1 MVSELNVHW
10 NNFFEWALNDS
21 SVQTIIRLWGHV
33 ENWIIK
39 AITKSIPFIRNK
51 NWSSNRLFL
60 GHNSEISFASIL
72 YFSLECSQLF
82 HSREISLLF
91 GSSVWWEECGRVTG
105 IYLPCSL
112 SARLWT
118 GAHCL
123 SGSAGGKV
131 LCSKTERKH
140 VHLDT
145 HLFCVRAS
153 LCVRLKQRTWGQWH
167 SLLSVV
173 DTLTGSL
180 DFQVM
185 QSSLTFLWGEYS
197 SVVLQ

>member
-1 MVSELNVHW
+1 MIPLCRPSFSW
-10 NNFFEWALNDS
+10 D
-21 SVQTIIRLWGHV
+21 RV
-33 ENWIIK
+33 ENWILK
-39 AITKSIPFIRNK
+39 AITKNIPFIRSK
-51 NWSSNRLFL
+51 KWSSNRLFL
-60 GHNSEISFASIL
+60 GHNSEICFASIL
-72 YFSLECSQLF
+72 FFSLECSQLF
-82 HSREISLLF
+82 LSSEMPLFF
-91 GSSVWWEECGRVTG
+91 GSNVWWEECGWLTR

-145 HLFCVRAS
+145 HLFCMRAS
-153 LCVRLKQRTWGQWH
+153 LCVRLKQKTWGQWH
-167 SLLSVV
+167 RLSSVV
-173 DTLTGSL
+173 EQRAGSL